1 MKMTMKKIN
10 DRVYEFFNLDY
21 DDYIREDVKEDVT
34 EDDIDYSMYEYYFSE
49 DDCLLLEEYRNTP
62 TNTSSK
68 NESAVMSIK
77 DNDVSVIIKPKSKKD
92 ELLESLDYLKS
103 KQFKT
108 KQDRESIY
116 TLEMILKNM
125 K

>member
-1 MKMTMKKIN
+1 MKKIN

-21 DDYIREDVKEDVT
+21 DDYIREDDNTTPTTIKED
-34 EDDIDYSMYEYYFSE
+34 EIDYTMYEYYFSE

-103 KQFKT
+103 KKFKT

-116 TLEMILKNM
+116 TLEMILKNI